1 MQKLY
6 NAVILGGGKTA
17 WLKEEAGTD
26 IRCLAKINN
35 KRILDYLVE
44 ALQATGRIKEIMVAV
59 PKEALPIDNLPAGV
73 QACSADIDMPSTA
86 VKAAELFCKNER
98 VFFICDDIP
107 LITPQAIEDFLEQ
120 CEACPDKQ
128 VFYPAIPKEV
138 CLEAFPNA
146 KRTYGKL
153 ADGAFTGGNMM
164 VIDYAVLQK
173 GLAAS
178 REIFAKRKNPLALC
192 SWLGFSFI
200 IKLLL
205 GMLDTAAVEK
215 RTSELLDMPCKV
227 IISRYAE
234 VGMDADKP
242 EDWQLMKKYLTK

>member
-1 MQKLY
+1 MQKQY
-6 NAVILGGGKTA
+6 NAVILGGGKTS
-17 WLKEEAGTD
+17 WLQAEAGTD

-44 ALQATGRIKEIMVAV
+44 ALQATGRIKDIMLAV
-59 PKEALPIDNLPAGV
+59 PEAALPVENLPDGV
-73 QACSADIDMPSTA
+73 KVCSADRDMPSTA
-86 VKAAELFCKNER
+86 VKAAELFCRDER

-107 LITPQAIEDFLEQ
+107 LITPEAIKDFLEQ
-120 CEACPDKQ
+120 CEACPDRQ
-128 VFYPAIPKEV
+128 VFYPAIPKDI
-138 CLEAFPNA
+138 CLQAFPEA

-153 ADGAFTGGNMM
+153 ADGVFTGGNMM

-178 REIFAKRKNPLALC
+178 REIYAKRKNPLALC

-200 IKLLL
+200 IKLFL
-205 GMLDTAAVEK
+205 GLLDTAAVEK

-234 VGMDADKP
+234 VGMDVDKP
-242 EDWQLMKKYLTK
+242 EDWQLMKKYLIK